1 MSLDVIV
8 IFCMPFAFI
17 VVYNCIKNFLP
28 FITIGTKAIDFQFFI
43 HQFSLCQVKLIQQP
57 SKSEKY
63 TASETSCSQVP
74 EEMDIDIDENSQR
87 RVTQIGP
94 LMKNIM
100 NCLMIL
106 MIIVIMMMLQLQK
119 TQSGKPI

>member
-43 HQFSLCQVKLIQQP
+43 ISFLFVRWS
-57 SKSEKY
+57 
-63 TASETSCSQVP
+63 
-74 EEMDIDIDENSQR
+74 
-87 RVTQIGP
+87 
-94 LMKNIM
+94 
-100 NCLMIL
+100 
-106 MIIVIMMMLQLQK
+106 
-119 TQSGKPI
+119 